1 MKNNVEICHD
11 KIAEDYDAK
20 CDNDLYMRLYE
31 DVTWDNI
38 KRFLPKN
45 KNSLIL
51 DAGGGTGRWAMK
63 IAKLGYNVILT
74 DISKNM
80 LKVAGK
86 KIKKNNLSN
95 KIKIVRADIK
105 NMRMFQDEKFDLV
118 LCEGDPLSYCG
129 DYKKA
134 LKELIRILK
143 KEGHLI
149 VSVDNRITNIYH
161 LIKQKKFD
169 EVENFL
175 RTGNIVIQDSS
186 SYMDFPIHA
195 FTQEELKKL
204 FVKNGLKVLRVIGKP
219 VIPNRVVEEMLK
231 NKKSYKNILK
241 LCIRLADNPD
251 YINFA
256 GHLEIV
262 GLK

>member
-11 KIAEDYDAK
+11 KIAENYDTK
-20 CDNDLYMRLYE
+20 CDNDLYMKLYE
-31 DVTWDNI
+31 DITWDNI

-51 DAGGGTGRWAMK
+51 DAGGGTGRWGIK
-63 IAKLGYNVILT
+63 IAKLGYNVVLT
-74 DISKNM
+74 DISKGM
-80 LKVAGK
+80 LKVAEK

-95 KIKIVRADIK
+95 KIKIVGADIK
-105 NMRMFQDEKFDLV
+105 NMKMFQDEKFDLV
-118 LCEGDPLSYCG
+118 LSEGDPLSYCG

-134 LKELIRILK
+134 LKELTRVLK
-143 KEGHLI
+143 KGGYLI
-149 VSVDNRITNIYH
+149 ASVDNRITSIYH

-169 EVENFL
+169 EIKNFL

-186 SYMDFPIHA
+186 SYVDFPIHT
-195 FTQEELKKL
+195 FTQKELKKL
-204 FVKNGLKVLRVIGKP
+204 FAKNSLKVLRLTGKP
-219 VIPNRVVEEMLK
+219 VLLNKIIDKMLE

>member
-11 KIAEDYDAK
+11 KIAEKYDVK

-51 DAGGGTGRWAMK
+51 DAGGGTGRWAVK
-63 IAKLGYNVILT
+63 IAKLGYNVVLT
-74 DISKNM
+74 DISNNM
-80 LKVAGK
+80 LKVAEK
-86 KIKKNNLSN
+86 KIEGNNLSN
-95 KIKIVRADIK
+95 KIKVVRADVK
-105 NMRMFQDEKFDLV
+105 NMRMFQDETFDLV

-134 LKELIRILK
+134 LKELTRVLK
-143 KEGHLI
+143 KGGYLI
-149 VSVDNRITNIYH
+149 ASVDNRITNIYH

-169 EVENFL
+169 EIEDFL
-175 RTGNIVIQDSS
+175 RTGNTLIQESS
-186 SYMDFPIHA
+186 SYIDFPIHA
-195 FTQEELKKL
+195 FTHEELKNL
-204 FVKNGLKVLRVIGKP
+204 FAKNSLKVLRVIGKC
-219 VIPNRVVEEMLK
+219 VILNRMIDEMLK

>member
-11 KIAEDYDAK
+11 KIAENYDAK
-20 CDNDLYMRLYE
+20 CDDDLYMRLYE
-31 DVTWDNI
+31 DITWDNI
-38 KRFLPKN
+38 KRFLPK
-45 KNSLIL
+45 KQNSLIL
-51 DAGGGTGRWAMK
+51 DAGGGTGRWGIK
-63 IAKLGYNVILT
+63 IAKLGYNVVLT
-74 DISKNM
+74 DISKGM
-80 LKVAGK
+80 LKVAEK
-86 KIKKNNLSN
+86 KIGGNNLSK
-95 KIKIVRADIK
+95 KIMVVRADIK
-105 NMRMFQDEKFDLV
+105 KMRMFQDEKFDLV

-134 LKELIRILK
+134 LKELTRVLK

-149 VSVDNRITNIYH
+149 ASVDNRIISIYH

-169 EVENFL
+169 EIKNFL

-186 SYMDFPIHA
+186 SYVDFPIHT
-195 FTQEELKKL
+195 FTQKELKKL
-204 FVKNGLKVLRVIGKP
+204 FAKNSLKILRVIGKP
-219 VIPNRVVEEMLK
+219 VIPNRVVEEMLE
-231 NKKSYKNILK
+231 NKKSYKSILK

>member
-11 KIAEDYDAK
+11 KIAENYDTK

-51 DAGGGTGRWAMK
+51 DAGGGTGRWAVK
-63 IAKLGYNVILT
+63 IAKLGYNVVLT
-74 DISKNM
+74 DISNNM
-80 LKVAGK
+80 LKAAEK
-86 KIKKNNLSN
+86 KIERNNLSN
-95 KIKIVRADIK
+95 KIRIVRADIK
-105 NMRMFQDEKFDLV
+105 NMRMFQNEKFGLV

-134 LKELIRILK
+134 LKELVKVLK
-143 KEGHLI
+143 KRGHLI

-169 EVENFL
+169 EIENFL
-175 RTGNIVIQDSS
+175 RTGNVVIQDSS
-186 SYMDFPIHA
+186 SYIDFPIHA
-195 FTQEELKKL
+195 FTQEELKNL
-204 FVKNGLKVLRVIGKP
+204 FAKNGLKVLRVIGKC
-219 VIPNRVVEEMLK
+219 VILNKMIDELLK
-231 NKKSYKNILK
+231 DKKPYKHILK
-241 LCIRLADNPD
+241 LCIRLADNSD
-251 YINFA
+251 YINFG

>member
-11 KIAEDYDAK
+11 KIAENYDAK
-20 CDNDLYMRLYE
+20 CDNDLYMKLYE

-45 KNSLIL
+45 KNSLIF
-51 DAGGGTGRWAMK
+51 DAGGGTGRWGIK
-63 IAKLGYNVILT
+63 IAKLGYNVVLT
-74 DISKNM
+74 DISKGM
-80 LKVAGK
+80 LKVAEK
-86 KIKKNNLSN
+86 KIDGNNLSRN
-95 KIKIVRADIK
+95 INVVRADIK
-105 NMRMFQDEKFDLV
+105 NMKMFQDEKFDLV
-118 LCEGDPLSYCG
+118 MCEGDPLSYCG

-134 LKELIRILK
+134 LKELTRVLK
-143 KEGHLI
+143 KEGCLI

-169 EVENFL
+169 EIENFL
-175 RTGNIVIQDSS
+175 RTGNLVIQDSS
-186 SYMDFPIHA
+186 SYIDFPIHA
-195 FTQEELKKL
+195 FTQEELKNL
-204 FVKNGLKVLRVIGKP
+204 FTKNGLKVLRVIGKP
-219 VIPNRVVEEMLK
+219 VILHRLIDEMLK